1 MVLPVG
7 ISWSTIRQTRATTH
21 NHKQILEMLVEVIDQ
36 LKMRTDLVQRM
47 VNGMTLTTISYANL
61 ATEKPTTASS
71 RSTSPND

>member
-7 ISWSTIRQTRATTH
+7 ISWSTSRQARATTH
-21 NHKQILEMLVEVIDQ
+21 NHRQILEMLVEVIDQ

-47 VNGMTLTTISYANL
+47 VNGMTLTTISCANL